1 MVGWHHWCN
10 GHELKQTLRQW
21 RTGKPTI
28 LPSMG
33 SQRVRHDSVTQQE
46 WRRRQSSLSL
56 SLSLS
61 LLKYKHWGKPY
72 EARARSWLPINQ
84 EHGPH
89 QELDLP
95 APCSWTSQAL
105 EIGETNVHH
114 LSHRPIYGILFQ
126 QPELTKTANKFA

>member
-1 MVGWHHWCN
+1 MKEKA
-10 GHELKQTLRQW
+10 EL
-21 RTGKPTI
+21 
-28 LPSMG
+28 
-33 SQRVRHDSVTQQE
+33 
-46 WRRRQSSLSL
+46 SLSL

-61 LLKYKHWGKPY
+61 LCLCLCLSLSPPKYKHWGKPY

-89 QELDLP
+89 QELDFQHLVLGLP
-95 APCSWTSQAL
+95 QAL

-114 LSHRPIYGILFQ
+114 LSRRPIYGILLQ